1 MSNQAVYSEDTS
13 LLDIV
18 IFKVGDLLCGINILE
33 VQEIKKL
40 ANITPVFKAP
50 EYIRG
55 VVNMRGQIVTL
66 IDIKERFGMEKT
78 ESQKSFLSIIIPH
91 QNELIGILV
100 QNVED
105 IIRARKSLID
115 PPPSNMNGPKRQ
127 FINGIL
133 KLDQSLVA
141 IINKDSIMSTT
152 KHPEILSDHH

>member
-1 MSNQAVYSEDTS
+1 MSNQAVYSDDTAS
-13 LLDIV
+13 LDFVL
-18 IFKVGDLLCGINILE
+18 FKVGELLCGINILD

-40 ANITPVFKAP
+40 TNITPVFKAP
-50 EYIRG
+50 EFIRG

-78 ESQKSFLSIIIPH
+78 ASQKSFLSIIIPY

-105 IIRARKSLID
+105 IIRAQQSSID

-133 KLDQSLVA
+133 KMDQSLVA
-141 IINKDSIMSTT
+141 IINKDSIMAMT
-152 KHPEILSDHH
+152 KHNVTLSDHH

>member
-1 MSNQAVYSEDTS
+1 MAVHSDDTVS
-13 LLDIV
+13 LDFVL
-18 IFKVGDLLCGINILE
+18 FKLGDLLCGIDVLE

-40 ANITPVFKAP
+40 TNITPVFKAP

-66 IDIKERFGMEKT
+66 IDIKERFGMQKT
-78 ESQKSFLSIIIPH
+78 ESQKSFLSIIIPY

-105 IIRARKSLID
+105 IIRAQKSSID

-141 IINKDSIMSTT
+141 IINKDSIMAMA
-152 KHPEILSDHH
+152 KHPSALSDHH

>member
-1 MSNQAVYSEDTS
+1 V
-13 LLDIV
+13 L
-18 IFKVGDLLCGINILE
+18 FKLGDLLCGIDVLE

-40 ANITPVFKAP
+40 TNITPVFKAP

-66 IDIKERFGMEKT
+66 IDIKERFGMQKT
-78 ESQKSFLSIIIPH
+78 ESQKSFLSIIIPY

-105 IIRARKSLID
+105 IIRAQKSSID

-141 IINKDSIMSTT
+141 IINKDSIMAMA
-152 KHPEILSDHH
+152 KHPSALSDHH